1 MRYIDA
7 AVYYYGGGEP
17 HVNYFSHIFLTGPAW
32 NLYTWFQEV
41 HDVTAVGRR
50 TRWAG
55 RAEARAGARAGAR
68 ERAGCNMLI
77 MLGIYTNRALASDT
91 PALNSIPYNVSPHGR
106 DRSCSGN
113 AARRRRITTRERA
126 SCTMT
131 DNVSFPVFSEH
142 IKISY
147 LSPFRLLSSPAANGR
162 ARFDKNSKNDTLY
175 GTGRLNDAIPAKSY
189 IGTGYNGLPDGIRPG
204 G

>member
-1 MRYIDA
+1 
-7 AVYYYGGGEP
+7 
-17 HVNYFSHIFLTGPAW
+17 
-32 NLYTWFQEV
+32 
-41 HDVTAVGRR
+41 
-50 TRWAG
+50 
-55 RAEARAGARAGAR
+55 
-68 ERAGCNMLI
+68 
-77 MLGIYTNRALASDT
+77 
-91 PALNSIPYNVSPHGR
+91 
-106 DRSCSGN
+106 
-113 AARRRRITTRERA
+113 
-126 SCTMT
+126 MT

-189 IGTGYNGLPDGIRPG
+189 IGNGYNGLPDGIRPG